1 MVAFN
6 LCSDNTSG
14 SIQCSISF
22 SKMTLVWVW
31 ISDHL
36 SPQKKF
42 LSIVGEI
49 ILLGLMGI
57 PNEQVVCVVVDIT
70 FFCLILY
77 MLIVELKLETY
88 VSWDNLMVKWH
99 IFLYDHFSCLMLSSL
114 PAHCCYT
121 NCKVVIFDI
130 FNYDYANKSIV
141 LIKSLPHII
150 EWYL

>member
-6 LCSDNTSG
+6 LCSDNTSR
-14 SIQCSISF
+14 SIQCSVSF
-22 SKMTLVWVW
+22 YKMTLVWAW

-42 LSIVGEI
+42 LSIVEWNHSDGTNGYPGWTSWMCS
-49 ILLGLMGI
+49 GLYYI
-57 PNEQVVCVVVDIT
+57 
-70 FFCLILY
+70 FCLILY

-88 VSWDNLMVKWH
+88 VSWGNLMVKWH

-130 FNYDYANKSIV
+130 FNYDYAKKSIV